1 MIEQNNFTNPKFM
14 QLMFLMFKAMLLF
27 EIYSCLAAL
36 GIFVLK
42 IEDPCIFH

>member
-1 MIEQNNFTNPKFM
+1 
-14 QLMFLMFKAMLLF
+14 MFLMFKAMLLF

-42 IEDPCIFH
+42 ILALLTDSFSRIPEVNCL

>member
-1 MIEQNNFTNPKFM
+1 
-14 QLMFLMFKAMLLF
+14 MFLMFKAMLLF

-42 IEDPCIFH
+42 ILAFSLILSLAFQKLIVFDWIC